1 MNYKHEVNIYVDEA
15 TDDGFGGTV
24 INKVLVQTI
33 KCRVLPYRVE
43 SEIYA
48 NGKINANMAKLFTKD
63 TIKVN
68 EYEDFYIEFKGTMY
82 IKKQLCDYEKVLLI
96 VMEKVK

>member
-15 TDDGFGGTV
+15 TDDGFGGTTV
-24 INKVLVQTI
+24 EKVLVQTI

-43 SEIYA
+43 SDIYA

-63 TIKVN
+63 TIQVN